1 MTTYQFS
8 QISDFEFESLCR
20 DLLQAELG
28 LPLELFAPGP
38 DRGIDVRY
46 IGAVNGEQRTIV
58 AQCKRW
64 AEDSFSKLLRHL
76 TQVEVAK
83 IRKLAPERYILMTSV
98 PLSPARKDKIVAAV
112 QPWIR
117 TPADVFGPDDIS
129 GLLARHEE
137 VERRHIK
144 LWLTSTEVL
153 DALLN
158 SGIATRGEGA
168 IERAQRQ
175 LQLWVPNPSFERAR
189 EILEAT
195 RVCVISGAPG
205 IGKTMLADV
214 LLASYTSGGFEPVV
228 ISADIDEG
236 EQTWRSGRQQVFY
249 YDDFLGH
256 VTYGELQL
264 HKNEASRLAH
274 FIEGVRNKKG
284 KRFILTT
291 REYILSEALH
301 RYERL
306 SDVQFGN
313 YKSIVS
319 LADYTPLVRAQILY
333 NHLFF
338 SDLPQSAKK
347 ALVPGRRYWDV
358 IKHRNYNP
366 RVIEHAVSLPG
377 VADLGTEGFVSNM
390 IATLDDPA
398 RVWGRIFDNLPPTAR
413 RILLAVASLPSTVLL
428 EDLRVA
434 VQSLAGADF
443 DSGEFRNAIEVVEGT
458 FLELKEAIPGQG
470 KPERIVTIRDPS
482 VLDYLWG
489 RLEAVGGEADF
500 LLDRATF
507 FEQCVVLYQ
516 GHSHATAVSR
526 GLADQAMRG
535 VDHET
540 VASRALDLIASSNPQ
555 LTRVTGA
562 GGDYFRRDSASPEHR
577 AAFLVSVLAEHQES
591 HKIAAAT
598 ASALEAARTEW
609 AAGRG
614 LSSSGVYL
622 LEQVK
627 NVETLLPA
635 DALMRTEQAL
645 LSRISGQFEQTED
658 FTALVNLADLSPSLF
673 APPHRHLESWGGEF
687 RDFLSDMRGWLL
699 EELDDPDWIE
709 SELRVIGNV
718 AAALGVDVTELV
730 AVAEERIDEL
740 RYENED
746 FRPDDDWRESFSAA
760 RSETNEAKVD
770 ALFRSLL

>member
-1 MTTYQFS
+1 MATYNFS

-28 LPLELFAPGP
+28 LSLELFAPGP

-46 IGAVNGEQRTIV
+46 VGVVNGEQETIV

-64 AEDSFSKLLRHL
+64 AENSFSNLLHHL
-76 TQVEVAK
+76 VKVEVAK
-83 IRKLAPERYILMTSV
+83 IQKLAPKRYILMTSV
-98 PLSPARKDKIVAAV
+98 SLSPAQKDKIVAAV

-117 TPADVFGPDDIS
+117 TPTDVFGRDDIS

-189 EILEAT
+189 EILETA

-214 LLASYTSGGFEPVV
+214 LLASYTSREFEPVV
-228 ISADIDEG
+228 ISADIDEA
-236 EQTWRSGRQQVFY
+236 ERTWRPGRRQVFY

-264 HKNEASRLAH
+264 QKNEESRLAR
-274 FIEGVRNKKG
+274 FIERVRNNKD

-306 SDVQFGN
+306 SDVQFESH
-313 YKSIVS
+313 KSIVS
-319 LADYTPLVRAQILY
+319 LDDYTPLVRARILY

-338 SDLPQSAKK
+338 SALSRSAKK
-347 ALVPGRRYWDV
+347 ALVPGRRYLDV
-358 IKHRNYNP
+358 INHRNYNP
-366 RVIEHAVSLPG
+366 RVIEHAVSWHG
-377 VADLGTEGFVSNM
+377 VADLGEEGFVSNM

-398 RVWGRIFDNLPPTAR
+398 RVWGRIFDNLPTTAR
-413 RILLAVASLPSTVLL
+413 RILLAVASLPSTVRL

-443 DSGEFRNAIEVVEGT
+443 DSGEFWNAIEVVEGT
-458 FLELKEAIPGQG
+458 FLELKEAIPGRG

-489 RLEAVGGEADF
+489 RLESVGGEADF

-507 FEQCVVLYQ
+507 FEQCVILYR
-516 GHSHATAVSR
+516 GHSHATAMSG
-526 GLADQAMRG
+526 GLAGQARRG
-535 VDHET
+535 IDHEA
-540 VASRALDLIASSNPQ
+540 VASRALDLIASSNPG
-555 LTRVTGA
+555 LIRVTGA
-562 GGDYFRRDSASPEHR
+562 GPDYFERANASPEHR

-591 HKIAAAT
+591 HKIAAAA
-598 ASALEAARTEW
+598 ASALEAASTEW
-609 AAGRG
+609 AAGQG

-622 LEQVK
+622 VKQVK
-627 NVETLLPA
+627 KVETLLPA
-635 DALMRTEQAL
+635 DALAHAEQTL
-645 LSRISGQFEQTED
+645 LSRISGRLEQTED
-658 FTALVNLADLSPSLF
+658 FTALVTLADLSPNLF
-673 APPHRHLESWGGEF
+673 APPHRHLASWEGEF
-687 RDFLSDMRGWLL
+687 RDFLSDMRGGLL
-699 EELDDPDWIE
+699 DENDPDWIE
-709 SELRVIGNV
+709 SELYFISS
-718 AAALGVDVTELV
+718 AAEALDVDATELV
-730 AVAEERIDEL
+730 AAVEKRIAEL
-740 RYENED
+740 RLEEENSRHD
-746 FRPDDDWRESFSAA
+746 DDDWPESDSPPESATD
-760 RSETNEAKVD
+760 EEEVD
-770 ALFRSLL
+770 ALFQSLL